1 MDEIYAL
8 HPFRAFSGR
17 YNRMMFGYRMREEPF
32 KIKWAQEDVELK
44 IHHISDPVSRRR
56 TKAAFDYLMNNPNC
70 SYKKF
75 ILMHRSHVRK
85 PWIFELFSHESFHG
99 IEGAL
104 WPHLYHHNSLCESF
118 LEG

>member
-44 IHHISDPVSRRR
+44 ICHISDPVSRRR
-56 TKAAFDYLMNNPNC
+56 TRAAFDYLMNNPNC

-75 ILMHRSHVRK
+75 ILMHVHPRAQAVD
-85 PWIFELFSHESFHG
+85 F
-99 IEGAL
+99 
-104 WPHLYHHNSLCESF
+104 
-118 LEG
+118 